1 MRIIDT
7 HCHAG
12 HNWFE
17 PVETLLFEMNSNG
30 VSEAVLIQHGGTYG
44 NDYLFECA
52 GRFPGRFK
60 VTVLVDP
67 DDPDQPGTL
76 EKLARRGAAGIRL
89 YPPMRVKVS
98 DPLALWRKAG
108 ELGLVVSCLGGTEL
122 FAGDEFHSLVK
133 ECSNTQIVVEHLA
146 GAKPT
151 TMPDDAQFRKALEL
165 ARLPN
170 TTIKIPGLGEF
181 TPRPPRLAPSLKFG
195 KVQPLIEMVYEA
207 WGPKR
212 MMWGSDFPPV
222 AGREGYRNAL
232 EGVRTYPALAKGDDL
247 EWVLGKTAAKVWGFD
262 KS

>member
-1 MRIIDT
+1 VRIIDT

-17 PVETLLFEMNSNG
+17 PVETLLFEMNSND
-30 VSEAVLIQHGGTYG
+30 VSEAVLIQHGGTYD

-52 GRFPGRFK
+52 ERFPGRFK

-67 DDPDQPGTL
+67 EDPDQPGTL
-76 EKLARRGAAGIRL
+76 AKLAKRGAAGIRL
-89 YPPMRVKVS
+89 YPQSRAAGK
-98 DPLALWRKAG
+98 DPLATWKKAG
-108 ELGLVVSCLGGTEL
+108 DLGVVVSCLGGTEL
-122 FAGDEFHSLVK
+122 FAADEFHATVK
-133 ECSNTQIVVEHLA
+133 ACPGTTIVVEHLA

-151 TMPDDAQFRKALEL
+151 TMPDDPQFRKALEL

-170 TTIKIPGLGEF
+170 TYIKIPGLGEF
-181 TPRPPRLAPSLKFG
+181 TPRPPRLAPRLNFG
-195 KVQPLIEMVYEA
+195 KVQPLIEKVYEA
-207 WGPKR
+207 WGPRR

-232 EGVRTYPALAKGDDL
+232 DGLRNHPALKNGDDG
-247 EWVLGKTAAKVWGFD
+247 EWVLGKSAAKVWGFD